1 MANLTNKTSRCR
13 RNKRRTHWVL
23 QAPNMNGCPQCH
35 KPKLS
40 HRVCPDCGY
49 YKGKAVIQVKE

>member
-13 RNKRRTHWVL
+13 KNKRRTHWVL
-23 QAPNMNGCPQCH
+23 QAPNLNECPHCH

-49 YKGKAVIQVKE
+49 YKGKAVKQVKE